1 MVHHYWKEYD
11 FLVKADNGVW
21 PTRHR
26 AMPLWTVDHV
36 LEGGWLPCACCVEW
50 DERVGRYVAD
60 ASYFQDL
67 RDHED
72 GMYLNGSVLDL
83 YWSCPHAEVFYGPYS
98 YPCYIDIDGAPYKS
112 WADIFDEAEERRIAA
127 AGGLEVLKKAEEE
140 KIKAAVTLDASDP
153 NYILKHVKKME
164 VDEEYKE
171 SVEMQ
176 KWLQDLNDKKR
187 SAGRDWAL
195 KEVLACKYGTR
206 PFWNDKGKQEKV
218 ITYEFYNPLLAG
230 GTSNSKAKHFYAECW
245 AHEYVDPKTKQRK
258 EPHTCNCFHP
268 GQKGW
273 KDEWLWD
280 PASAWIYDRFKE
292 DWFKYYYHPQAK
304 QWCYDNKRTLRDADR
319 VRLTKPNEGVCDSQ
333 NRVRQVKAANARET
347 SNKAEEPKT
356 TGGASSARET
366 SNKAKAKAKDSDDG
380 WHTVLAKEDMVVS
393 HQTVWEVSRKN
404 AQPATA
410 EQWETA
416 GRKGRK

>member
-21 PTRHR
+21 PAPHR

-60 ASYFQDL
+60 ASYFHDL

-72 GMYLNGSVLDL
+72 GMFLHGSVLDL

-98 YPCYIDIDGAPYKS
+98 YPCYINIDGAPYKS

-140 KIKAAVTLDASDP
+140 KIKAAITLDASDP
-153 NYILKHVKKME
+153 NYMLKHVKKME

-176 KWLQDLNDKKR
+176 KWLEDLNSKKR

-195 KEVLACKYGTR
+195 KEILACKYGTR

-218 ITYEFYNPLLAG
+218 ITYEFYNPL
-230 GTSNSKAKHFYAECW
+230 TRSKAKHFYAECW

-258 EPHTCNCFHP
+258 EPHTCNCYHP
-268 GQKGW
+268 GQKEW

-280 PASAWIYDRFKE
+280 PASAWMYDRFKE

-319 VRLTKPNEGVCDSQ
+319 VR
-333 NRVRQVKAANARET
+333 QVKAAAP
-347 SNKAEEPKT
+347 KAEEPKT
-356 TGGASSARET
+356 TGGAS
-366 SNKAKAKAKDSDDG
+366 AKAKAKVNTTDDG
-380 WHTVLAKEDMVVS
+380 WHTVLAKEDKVVS
-393 HQTVWEVSRKN
+393 HQTVWETV
-404 AQPATA
+404 
-410 EQWETA
+410 
-416 GRKGRK
+416 GRKGSGAAASRR